1 MSQKL
6 LIHNARI
13 VSGTAKP
20 HTGWLLTDGELIAE
34 MGKGHPQSHC
44 FAEATEVVD
53 AQGAL
58 LLPGAIDDHVH
69 FRDPGL
75 THKGDMATE
84 SAAAVA
90 GGVTSFMDM
99 PNTLPPTVDL
109 DAWEAKMAHAAQVSR
124 ANYACW
130 IGATNSNLGT
140 LLAADYRRTPGVKLF
155 MGSSTGNMLVDDD
168 STLHRIFSQV
178 RAIIAVHAEDSARI
192 AAHTAVA
199 REVFGAEPVPIEM
212 HPLIRDTRACF
223 DCSLRAIELARR
235 YDARLH
241 LLHVSTAAEVRLLQS
256 SNRPKGLTAETCVQ
270 YLQFCDKDYDTMG
283 ARLKCNPAV
292 KSQTDR
298 NALRRAVAD
307 GTINLIATDHAPH
320 LLSEKEGDALTAPS
334 GLPNLQ
340 FSLPLLLDLFKP
352 DVVAQRTAVAP
363 ARIFGIEHRGQL
375 HPGYYADMVMVE
387 EGEFAITDDQCLG
400 RCGWTP
406 AAGLTTQHR
415 VVTTWVNGS
424 VAYHRGALAATRG
437 PIHPLTFNN

>member
-1 MSQKL
+1 MSGKL

-13 VSGTAKP
+13 VSGTSKP
-20 HTGWLLTDGELIAE
+20 YTGWLMTDGELISE

-75 THKGDMATE
+75 TRKGDIATE

-99 PNTLPPTVDL
+99 PNTVPPTVNL
-109 DAWEAKMAHAAQVSR
+109 DAWEAKMAHAAEVSR

-130 IGATNSNLGT
+130 IGATNNNLAT

-168 STLHRIFSQV
+168 STLRRIFSEV

-192 AAHTAVA
+192 AMHTAVA
-199 REVFGAEPVPIEM
+199 REAFGEDAVPVDM
-212 HPLIRDTRACF
+212 HPLIRDARACF
-223 DCSLRAIELARR
+223 DCTLRAMELARQC
-235 YDARLH
+235 DARLH
-241 LLHVSTAAEVRLLQS
+241 LLHVSTAAEVKLLRQAD
-256 SNRPKGLTAETCVQ
+256 RPKGMTAETCVQ
-270 YLQFCDKDYDTMG
+270 YLQFSDKDYETMG
-283 ARLKCNPAV
+283 TRLKCNPSV

-298 NALRRAVAD
+298 TALRRAVAD
-307 GTINLIATDHAPH
+307 GVIDLIGTDHAPH
-320 LLSEKEGDALTAPS
+320 LLSEKQGDALTAPS

-340 FSLPLLLDLFKP
+340 FSLPLLLDMFKP
-352 DVVAQRTAVAP
+352 DVVAERTAVAP
-363 ARIFGIEHRGQL
+363 ARIFGIEGRGKL
-375 HPGYYADMVMVE
+375 RPGYFADMVLVE
-387 EGEFAITDDQCLG
+387 QGEFAITDDQCVG

-406 AAGLTTQHR
+406 AAGLTTTHR
-415 VVTTWVNGS
+415 VVSTWVNGHL
-424 VAYHRGALAATRG
+424 AYRRGSLAANRGPVHALAFRG
-437 PIHPLTFNN
+437 